1 MGHLYHGY
9 VKYPEG
15 TPWSSNLFAPRIHL
29 HSQPMFS
36 SPQPDSCTRCWGY
49 TAIAESAVYLLLQLH
64 APVGAL
70 SATWV
75 REAIE
80 MTMTNE
86 KELHHSQRI
95 VKYHSLIYLKNTVST
110 AIGILG
116 STIPNFTMFMGGTK
130 HQSIRLVI
138 PVMVPVVNI
147 WLIQRELDTLNTYT
161 YKYIIYMHKH
171 IDVEI
176 PLLTLSHM
184 SHSPADLCGSHHH
197 EDGRSKP

>member
-1 MGHLYHGY
+1 
-9 VKYPEG
+9 
-15 TPWSSNLFAPRIHL
+15 
-29 HSQPMFS
+29 
-36 SPQPDSCTRCWGY
+36 
-49 TAIAESAVYLLLQLH
+49 LH

-147 WLIQRELDTLNTYT
+147 WLIQRELDTLNTYK